1 MEIDESR
8 LNSRPAF
15 QYPPLNY
22 DLDPFAIRLL
32 RVSPELLDGYIQVEL
47 RQAPPG
53 TVDNRPID
61 ESSELVDEEAE
72 RCYRCLSYTWG
83 EPPEGREILLNNCT
97 FRVRDNLYEF
107 LGRAQQSFSN
117 ENLWIDAVCI
127 DQSNMSERER
137 QVERMDSVYKG
148 ATEVLVWLGRFP
160 ELEFIVTYLNH
171 PPWSLGTIEMLEK
184 VMIHPYW
191 FRAWIT
197 QEIVV
202 AKSVQIIHISGT
214 TAWDKLEKIF
224 HTPDYSKSALLKKIF
239 HVPDHSK
246 SAFVSPPAALW
257 VIRRMYT
264 SACCEPDFWDTLLSR
279 QDGTGC
285 ADTRDRLYSVLGL
298 LENGKQ
304 MYVSYEEEAKDL
316 FWRAGEHLQIWYSA
330 SSWVLQN
337 LLDVSINDL
346 RESLESQPNLRL
358 SMRLHY
364 ASSGRFRIPRL
375 RASMRCR
382 LCQFRIP
389 YGRHHQIM
397 MCTSPRS
404 LTRVSASWCSHIF
417 LWPTSKSSNSEISM
431 TLVAKE
437 GPGNDSF
444 WSADLENASLR
455 KPNST
460 MKVVEAENTHGST
473 SIQQANNEFPIQDNW
488 TSIQLWGDL
497 LAQLRASENEK
508 LGDKW
513 QILLPAKYI
522 LTMIEK
528 VHAAS

>member
-32 RVSPELLDGYIQVEL
+32 RVSPELLDGYIQVEI

-53 TVDNRPID
+53 TVNNRPIN
-61 ESSELVDEEAE
+61 ESSERVDEEAK

-127 DQSNMSERER
+127 DQSDLSERER
-137 QVERMDSVYKG
+137 QVQCMDSIYKG
-148 ATEVLVWLGRFP
+148 ATEVLVWLGNSP
-160 ELEFIVTYLNH
+160 ELEFIVACLNES
-171 PPWSLGTIEMLEK
+171 PSSSVTLEILEK

-191 FRAWIT
+191 RRAWIT
-197 QEIVV
+197 QEIAV

-214 TAWDKLEKIF
+214 IAWDKLEEVF
-224 HTPDYSKSALLKKIF
+224 QSPDNLNSALVLSTA
-239 HVPDHSK
+239 V
-246 SAFVSPPAALW
+246 LW
-257 VIRRMYT
+257 LIRQMYT
-264 SACCEPDFWDTLLSR
+264 SVDREPDFWDRLLFR
-279 QDGTGC
+279 QAVTGC
-285 ADTRDRLYSVLGL
+285 ADARDRLYSVLGL
-298 LENGKQ
+298 LENGKK
-304 MYVSYEEEAKDL
+304 MSVSYEEEAKDL
-316 FWRAGEHLQIWYSA
+316 FWRAGEHLQIWYSG
-330 SSWVLQN
+330 SSWMWLY
-337 LLDVSINDL
+337 LLDLSMNDL

-358 SMRLHY
+358 SMRLQY
-364 ASSGRFRIPRL
+364 ASSRRFRIRKL

-382 LCQFRIP
+382 LCRIHIP
-389 YGRHHQIM
+389 YGQHHQIM

-404 LTRVSASWCSHIF
+404 LTWKKGSWCSHIF
-417 LWPTSKSSNSEISM
+417 LWPTSKSSNCEISM

-444 WSADLENASLR
+444 WSADLENASLQKR
-455 KPNST
+455 NST
-460 MKVVEAENTHGST
+460 VKDVEEETTNGST
-473 SIQQANNEFPIQDNW
+473 SIQRANNEFPIQDNW

-497 LAQLRASENEK
+497 LAQLRASKNQK
-508 LGDKW
+508 LVDNW
-513 QILLPAKYI
+513 QIFFPPTYI
-522 LTMIEK
+522 LKMIEK
-528 VHAAS
+528 VEAAS